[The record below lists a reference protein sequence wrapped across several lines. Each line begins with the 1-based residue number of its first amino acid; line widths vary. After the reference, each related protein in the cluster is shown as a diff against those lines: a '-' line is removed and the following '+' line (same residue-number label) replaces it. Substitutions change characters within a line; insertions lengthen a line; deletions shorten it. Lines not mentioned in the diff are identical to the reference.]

1 MADGS
6 YARAREALAKNE
18 TSCKMLVSSFLD
30 VIEKENPR
38 LNAFLHVDGDGA
50 IGRAEALDAE
60 RSRGIV
66 RPLTGLVL
74 GVKDVIC
81 VRGAPTTC
89 GSHMLEHFVS
99 LYDATAVDRL
109 LKAGAIVVGKMN
121 CDEFAMGSSNENS
134 YFGPVRNPAH
144 HDYVTGGSS
153 GGSAAAVA
161 ASMCHATLGTD
172 TGGSIRQPAALCGVV
187 GLKPT
192 YGRVSRFGLVA
203 YASSFDSMGPF
214 ARTVDDCAA
223 LLQIMAGHDKRD
235 STSAPVPVPD
245 YSEGLSEI
253 SGLRIGL
260 PREYFAEGLDE
271 GIRSTIDDLVQ
282 RFRRSGAEIVDVS
295 LPHTPYGIA
304 TYYILATAEASSN
317 LARYDGVRYGHRA
330 DVNEVEKTL
339 SAETEELETVLR
351 EAQESGRPEAVASAR
366 KRLDVQDS
374 LLQRLYSQ
382 TRAEGFGDEVK
393 RRIMLGT
400 YVLSSGYYDAYYSK
414 AQRVRRLISDDFRKA
429 FDSVDVLLTPATP
442 SPAFKIGEKV
452 DDPLEMYLSDVYTVT
467 ANLAGIPGLVVP
479 LGRHPAGPHLPIAAQ
494 LLGKAF
500 DEATLFRVG
509 RAIEGLIGSSN

>member
-1 MADGS
+1 
-6 YARAREALAKNE
+6 
-18 TSCKMLVSSFLD
+18 
-30 VIEKENPR
+30 
-38 LNAFLHVDGDGA
+38 
-50 IGRAEALDAE
+50 
-60 RSRGIV
+60 
-66 RPLTGLVL
+66 
-74 GVKDVIC
+74 
-81 VRGAPTTC
+81 
-89 GSHMLEHFVS
+89 
-99 LYDATAVDRL
+99 
-109 LKAGAIVVGKMN
+109 
-121 CDEFAMGSSNENS
+121 
-134 YFGPVRNPAH
+134 
-144 HDYVTGGSS
+144 
-153 GGSAAAVA
+153 
-161 ASMCHATLGTD
+161 
-172 TGGSIRQPAALCGVV
+172 
-187 GLKPT
+187 
-192 YGRVSRFGLVA
+192 
-203 YASSFDSMGPF
+203 
-214 ARTVDDCAA
+214 
-223 LLQIMAGHDKRD
+223 HDKRD
-235 STSAPVPVPD
+235 STSAPVPVPN
-245 YSEGLSEI
+245 YSEARGEI

-330 DVNEVEKTL
+330 DVNEVERTL

-366 KRLDVQDS
+366 KRLDRQDS

-400 YVLSSGYYDAYYSK
+400 YVLSTGYYDAYYSK
-414 AQRVRRLISDDFRKA
+414 AQRVRRLISDDFKKA
-429 FDSVDVLLTPATP
+429 FESVDVLLTPATP

-479 LGRHPAGPHLPIAAQ
+479 LGRHPDTPHLPIAAQ

-509 RAIEGLIGSSN
+509 RAIEGLSGSSN

>member
-1 MADGS
+1 MHDGS
-6 YARAREALAKNE
+6 YARARAALVKKE
-18 TSCKMLVSSFLD
+18 TSCRELVSSFLE
-30 VIEKENPR
+30 VIEAENSQ
-38 LNAFLHVDGDGA
+38 LNAFLHVDAEGA
-50 IGRAEALDAE
+50 MHRAEELDAE
-60 RSRGIV
+60 GAL
-66 RPLTGLVL
+66 RPLSGLIL

-81 VRGAPTTC
+81 VQGAPTTC
-89 GSHMLEHFVS
+89 GSHMLENFVS
-99 LYDATAVDRL
+99 LYDATAVSRL
-109 LKAGAIVVGKMN
+109 QEAGAIVIGKLN

-134 YFGPVRNPAH
+134 YFGPVHNPAH
-144 HDYVTGGSS
+144 YDYVTGGSS

-161 ASMCHATLGTD
+161 ASMCHASLGTD

-214 ARTVDDCAA
+214 GQTVDDCAS
-223 LLQIMAGHDKRD
+223 LLQVMAGHDEKD

-245 YSEGLSEI
+245 YSSGEQGV

-260 PREYFAEGLDE
+260 PREYYAEGLDA
-271 GIRSTIDDLVQ
+271 GIRSMIDNLVE
-282 RFRRSGAEIVDVS
+282 RLKRAGAEVIDVS

-330 DVNEVEKTL
+330 SVDAVKKSLEVET
-339 SAETEELETVLR
+339 AELE
-351 EAQESGRPEAVASAR
+351 EALATAGDPETAAAVRR
-366 KRLDVQDS
+366 KLDLQDT

-400 YVLSSGYYDAYYSK
+400 YVLSSGYYDAYYAR
-414 AQRVRRLISDDFRKA
+414 AQKVRKLISNDFRAA
-429 FDSVDVLLTPATP
+429 FDTVDVMLTPATP

-479 LGRHPAGPHLPIAAQ
+479 VGPHGSSPHLPVGVQ
-494 LLGKAF
+494 LLGRAF
-500 DEATLFRVG
+500 DEPMLFRVG
-509 RAIEGLIGSSN
+509 RAIENIVHGSN

>member
-1 MADGS
+1 MLDGS
-6 YARAREALAKNE
+6 YAGAREALARNE
-18 TSCKMLVSSFLD
+18 TSCSELVSSFLS
-30 VIEKENPR
+30 VIDDKNAK
-38 LNAFLHVDGDGA
+38 LNAFLHIDRDGA
-50 IGRAEALDAE
+50 LERAAELDAE
-60 RSRGIV
+60 RQRGV
-66 RPLTGLVL
+66 YRPLTGLVL

-89 GSHMLEHFVS
+89 GSHMLEKFVS
-99 LYDATAVDRL
+99 LYDATAVERL
-109 LKAGAIVVGKMN
+109 LGAGAIIVGKLN

-134 YFGPVRNPAH
+134 YFGPVRNPANL
-144 HDYVTGGSS
+144 DYVTGGSS

-161 ASMCHATLGTD
+161 AGMCHATLGTD

-214 ARTVDDCAA
+214 GRTVDDCAS
-223 LLQIMAGHDKRD
+223 LLQVMAGHDERD

-245 YSEGLSEI
+245 FGDGSDSAE
-253 SGLRIGL
+253 GLRIGL
-260 PREYFAEGLDE
+260 PEEYFTEGLDT
-271 GIRSTIDDLVQ
+271 GIRSMIDGLVD
-282 RFRRSGAEIVDVS
+282 RLKSRGAEIVKVS
-295 LPHTPYGIA
+295 LPHSSYGIA

-330 DVNEVEKTL
+330 DVKEVEHAL
-339 SAETEELETVLR
+339 AEETAHLERVVR
-351 EAQESGRPEAVASAR
+351 EAEAKGSEQAADRAR
-366 KRLDVQDS
+366 RQLDTQDS

-400 YVLSSGYYDAYYSK
+400 YVLSSGYYDAYYAK
-414 AQRVRRLISDDFRKA
+414 AQRVRRLISDDFRAA
-429 FDSVDVLLTPATP
+429 FESVDVLLTPATP
-442 SPAFKIGEKV
+442 SPAFKIGEKM

-467 ANLAGIPGLVVP
+467 ANLAGLPGLVVP
-479 LGRHPAGPHLPIAAQ
+479 IGHHPETPNLPVAAQFLGR
-494 LLGKAF
+494 AF
-500 DEATLFRVG
+500 DEATLFRAG
-509 RAIEGLIGSSN
+509 RAVEEIVAGSN